1 MWETYFAYIVSLF
14 QNPLYNS
21 SSDVINAIRS
31 GMISYKD
38 GEFQGSFTVAVSKTL
53 SKFSTFDRR
62 TKSWRA
68 HPADVPPNIKA
79 AGVVAAGNVKQIQ
92 DQIVEF
98 ADFLEK
104 NLNDTIQTLS
114 LPIVR
119 PVLEMEGQIKTDLS
133 AVAVEPELPPERV
146 EQIAKEYNEN
156 QTTTIK
162 GWTVEQ
168 TSRLRDMVERNVFN
182 GSRRNDLEAMIRYEW
197 DVTQNKAKFWARQE
211 TSLLLSKY
219 SELRFKDAG
228 IRRYRWSTSHDERV
242 RESHKELNGKVF
254 FLDSPPIVD
263 PKTGR
268 RAHPGE
274 DFNCRCVKIPV
285 ID

>member
-1 MWETYFAYIVSLF
+1 
-14 QNPLYNS
+14 
-21 SSDVINAIRS
+21 
-31 GMISYKD
+31 MISYKD
-38 GEFQGSFTVAVSKTL
+38 GEFQGSFTVAVSRTL
-53 SKFSTFDRR
+53 SEFATFDRR
-62 TKSWRA
+62 TKSWKA
-68 HPADVPPNIKA
+68 HPSDVPVDIKA
-79 AGVVAAGNVKQIQ
+79 AGVVAAGKVEDIQ
-92 DQIVEF
+92 RQIVEF

-119 PVLEMEGQIKTDLS
+119 PILEMEGQIKTDLS
-133 AVAVEPELPPERV
+133 AVAVSPDLPPERV
-146 EQIAKEYNEN
+146 EQIAQEYNEN

-182 GSRRNDLEAMIRYEW
+182 GSRRNDLEDMIRYEW

-242 RESHKELNGKVF
+242 RESHKELNGQVF
-254 FLDSPPIVD
+254 FFDSPPIVD
-263 PKTGR
+263 QKTGR

-274 DFNCRCVKIPV
+274 DFNCRCVKIPI